1 VRAPRKRKLFAA
13 ALGLMLAVPSP
24 WLHGSNN
31 EPRKAAPICPR
42 PGVNEEHTGLKALA
56 IG

>member
-1 VRAPRKRKLFAA
+1 MRAPRKRKLFAA